1 MVISK
6 RGWVPRTILGQL
18 LLGTIL
24 LQISV
29 LTVFLWMSM
38 RSQMR
43 SIHRH
48 DMVRVEAQAHLLAR
62 LSVDPLRRGD
72 KAELER
78 LAEAM
83 RSSTSVVAA
92 RITDMEGNILATS
105 EGGCSG
111 LDADETLALN
121 RQHRIPHFDAITT
134 RKGNSEGVAEV
145 MVDGRPAAIVWLLP
159 DETINLRSLN
169 AFVTNA
175 LVYASCA
182 LLADFFLIGLLA
194 RSVSR
199 PLRSLNRATESL
211 SRDPEALGAFPL
223 RVTTRNEAGRLTQS
237 FNAMVHD
244 LEVQRSG
251 LRETLALLDS
261 MLGNAP
267 IGFAFFDRKYRYVRI
282 NEFLARITQRP
293 AADHFGRTMRET
305 CADISLAEQVEK
317 IAEQVFET
325 GEVVHDVELTGNF
338 GDADSSKVTVKRVW
352 ICNLYP
358 VRTGE
363 HVRWVGLVVTEVT
376 ERVRAEEAMRRSE
389 KLAAAGRLAASI
401 AHEINNPLESVT
413 NLLFLLQHHPSLDAE
428 ALEYASLAQR
438 ELSRV
443 GEITQ
448 QTLRFYRSSS
458 RPEMVRLGEV
468 VNSVLALHT
477 GRMQSAGVRVERRV
491 DATAEIFGFNGELRQ
506 LLANLV
512 GNAVDAM
519 SGDGLLRIRVRKATL
534 KGVEGV
540 RVTVADT
547 GMGMSEEVRQ
557 RIFEPF
563 YTTKE
568 ATGTGLGLWVSAEIV
583 EKHQGVLSLRS
594 RQGTEYASWSGT
606 VFSIFFPRQAASDI
620 PSLILNAS
628 R

>member
-18 LLGTIL
+18 LLGTVL

-43 SIHRH
+43 TIHRH
-48 DMVRVEAQAHLLAR
+48 DMARIEAQARLLAR
-62 LSVDPLRRGD
+62 LSVNPLRRGD
-72 KAELER
+72 RAELGR

-83 RSSTSVVAA
+83 RSSTSVVGA
-92 RITDMEGNILATS
+92 RITDMQGNVLATS
-105 EGGCSG
+105 EGGGSG
-111 LDADETLALN
+111 LDADETYALN
-121 RQHRIPHFDAITT
+121 RQDRVPHFDALTT
-134 RKGNSEGVAEV
+134 RRGSSEGMAEV
-145 MVDGRPAAIVWLLP
+145 MVDGQPAAVVWLLP
-159 DETINLRSLN
+159 DEDINLRSLN
-169 AFVTNA
+169 AFVSNA

-199 PLRSLNRATESL
+199 PLRILNRATESL

-223 RVTTRNEAGRLTQS
+223 PVTTRNEAGRLTQS

-267 IGFAFFDRKYRYVRI
+267 IGFAFFDRKHRYVRI
-282 NEFLARITQRP
+282 NEFLSRISERP
-293 AADHFGRTMRET
+293 AADHLGRTMHEMYV
-305 CADISLAEQVEK
+305 DQDLAGRIEEVT
-317 IAEQVFET
+317 EQVFRT
-325 GEVVHDVELTGNF
+325 GEVVHDMELTGNF
-338 GDADSSKVTVKRVW
+338 GDPGLSTAKRVW
-352 ICNLYP
+352 ICNFYP

-376 ERVRAEEAMRRSE
+376 ERARAEEAMRRSE

-413 NLLFLLQHHPSLDAE
+413 NLLFLLQHHPSLDPE
-428 ALEYASLAQR
+428 ALEYAALAQR

-458 RPEMVRLGEV
+458 RPEMVRLVDV

-491 DATAEIFGFNGELRQ
+491 DATAEIFGFTGELRQ

-519 SGDGLLRIRVRKATL
+519 SPDGLLRIRVRKATL
-534 KGVEGV
+534 HGVEGV

-547 GMGMSEEVRQ
+547 GTGMSEEVRQ

-583 EKHQGVLSLRS
+583 EKHQGVLRLRS
-594 RQGTEYASWSGT
+594 SQIEAGSACSGT
-606 VFSIFFPRQAASDI
+606 VFSIFFPQQAVSEVPVI
-620 PSLILNAS
+620 VLNAS

>member
-1 MVISK
+1 MVITK

-29 LTVFLWMSM
+29 LTVFLWMNM

-43 SIHRH
+43 NIHRR
-48 DMVRVEAQAHLLAR
+48 DMLRIEAQARLLAR
-62 LSVDPLRRGD
+62 LAVDPLRRGD
-72 KAELER
+72 RAELER
-78 LAEAM
+78 LAEAI
-83 RSSTSVVAA
+83 RSSTSIVAV
-92 RITDMEGNILATS
+92 RITDMQGNSLVTS
-105 EGGCSG
+105 EGGSSG
-111 LDADETLALN
+111 LDADESLALN
-121 RQHRIPHFDAITT
+121 RQNRIPHFDALTT

-145 MVDGRPAAIVWLLP
+145 VVDGRPAAVVWLLP

-169 AFVTNA
+169 AFVNNA

-194 RSVSR
+194 HSVSR

-305 CADISLAEQVEK
+305 CADTDLAAQVEK

-325 GEVVHDVELTGNF
+325 GEVVHDMELTGNF
-338 GDADSSKVTVKRVW
+338 GEADSSTLKRVW
-352 ICNLYP
+352 ICNFYP

-491 DATAEIFGFNGELRQ
+491 DATAEIFGFTGELRQ

-519 SGDGLLRIRVRKATL
+519 SADGLLRIRVRKATL
-534 KGVEGV
+534 QGVEGV

-547 GMGMSEEVRQ
+547 GTGMSDDVRL

-583 EKHQGVLSLRS
+583 EKHKGVLSLRS
-594 RQGTEYASWSGT
+594 RQMTAGHSTSGT
-606 VFSIFFPRQAASDI
+606 VFSIFFPREAVSDI

>member
-1 MVISK
+1 MVITK

-29 LTVFLWMSM
+29 LTVFLWMNM

-43 SIHRH
+43 NIHRR
-48 DMVRVEAQAHLLAR
+48 DMLRIEAQARLLAR
-62 LSVDPLRRGD
+62 LAVDPLRRGD
-72 KAELER
+72 RAELER
-78 LAEAM
+78 LAEAI
-83 RSSTSVVAA
+83 RSSTSIVAV
-92 RITDMEGNILATS
+92 RITDMQGNSLVTS
-105 EGGCSG
+105 EGGSSG
-111 LDADETLALN
+111 LDADESLALN
-121 RQHRIPHFDAITT
+121 RQNRIPHFDALTT

-145 MVDGRPAAIVWLLP
+145 VVDGRPAAVVWLLP

-169 AFVTNA
+169 AFVNNA

-194 RSVSR
+194 HSVSR

-305 CADISLAEQVEK
+305 CADTDLAAQVEK

-325 GEVVHDVELTGNF
+325 GEVVHDMELTGNF
-338 GDADSSKVTVKRVW
+338 GEADSSTLKRVW
-352 ICNLYP
+352 ICNFYP

-491 DATAEIFGFNGELRQ
+491 DATAEIFGFTGELRQ

-519 SGDGLLRIRVRKATL
+519 SADGLLRIRVRKATL
-534 KGVEGV
+534 QGVEGV

-547 GMGMSEEVRQ
+547 GTGMSDDVRL

-583 EKHQGVLSLRS
+583 EKHKGVLSLRS
-594 RQGTEYASWSGT
+594 RQMTAGHSTSGT
-606 VFSIFFPRQAASDI
+606 VFSIFFPREAASDI

>member
-1 MVISK
+1 MAITR

-24 LQISV
+24 LQIFV
-29 LTVFLWMSM
+29 LTVFLWMNM

-43 SIHRH
+43 TIHHR
-48 DMVRVEAQAHLLAR
+48 DMLRIEAQARLLAR
-62 LSVDPLRRGD
+62 LAVDPLRRGD
-72 KAELER
+72 KAELAR
-78 LAEAM
+78 LAEAI
-83 RSSTSVVAA
+83 RASTSIVAV
-92 RITDMEGNILATS
+92 RITDMQGNSLVTS
-105 EGGCSG
+105 EGGRSG
-111 LDADETLALN
+111 LDADENLALN
-121 RQHRIPHFDAITT
+121 RQNRIPHFDALTT

-145 MVDGRPAAIVWLLP
+145 VVDGRPAAVVWLLP
-159 DETINLRSLN
+159 DETINLRSLY

-194 RSVSR
+194 HSVSR

-293 AADHFGRTMRET
+293 AADHFGQTMRET
-305 CADISLAEQVEK
+305 CADTDLAAQVEK

-325 GEVVHDVELTGNF
+325 GEVVHDMELTGNF
-338 GDADSSKVTVKRVW
+338 GEANSSTVKRVW
-352 ICNLYP
+352 ICNFYP

-363 HVRWVGLVVTEVT
+363 DVRWVGLVVTEVT

-491 DATAEIFGFNGELRQ
+491 DATAEIFGFTGELRQ

-519 SGDGLLRIRVRKATL
+519 SADGLLRIRVRKATL
-534 KGVEGV
+534 QGVEGV

-547 GMGMSEEVRQ
+547 GTGMSDEVRL

-583 EKHQGVLSLRS
+583 EKHKGVLSLRS
-594 RQGTEYASWSGT
+594 RQATAGYASSGT
-606 VFSIFFPRQAASDI
+606 VFSIFFPREAASDI